1 MDQPE
6 KIGKYDIVR
15 QIGEGTMG
23 VVFEAYDP
31 FVQRTVAIKVAAPEN
46 FDEDMSTEEYLAIFF
61 SEVHTAG
68 SMHHPQVISVFDAG
82 TDGGLAYIV
91 MEYIQGET
99 LQAYTSGE
107 KTMTVE
113 KVIDVIFQCCKGL
126 EYVHKQGVIHRDL
139 KPANIMITPEGDV
152 KLMDF
157 SIAHA
162 NVDSEGAR
170 VVEVKGSPMY
180 MPPEQVQLERR
191 LVPQS
196 DLYSIGAVMYELLAR
211 RPMFRANSI
220 DALLYQIINIEPD
233 PLSEIRPDVSFDVIK
248 IVNTAIQKIIYDRYD
263 NAKGFANELSRV
275 CANLNS
281 VGQEIGEKERWVMYR
296 RLKFFEFFSDDQI
309 GEVTNVSEWFE
320 VEAGEVVVTEGEV
333 DNSFYVITRGSVEVI
348 KGKKVIGTMD
358 QGDCF
363 GEMAYLT
370 RRPRTA
376 SIVAKENS
384 ALMRVGSS
392 LLQNAS
398 LETQLQYYKVF
409 VETLVS
415 RLSEKNTMIVKNA

>member
-1 MDQPE
+1 MEQPE
-6 KIGKYDIVR
+6 KIGKYEVVR

-46 FDEDMSTEEYLAIFF
+46 FDANMSTDEYLATFF

-82 TDGGLAYIV
+82 TDGDLAYIV
-91 MEYIQGET
+91 MEYIKGET
-99 LQAYTSGE
+99 LEEYISGD

-113 KVIDVIFQCCKGL
+113 KVVDVIFQCCKGL

-139 KPANIMITPEGDV
+139 KPANIMITAEGDV

-162 NVDSEGAR
+162 NVETEGAR
-170 VVEVKGSPMY
+170 VVEIKGSPMY

-211 RPMFRANSI
+211 RPMFRASSI
-220 DALLYQIINIEPD
+220 DALIYQIINIEPD
-233 PLSEIRPDVSFDVIK
+233 SLSDIRPDVPFDVIK
-248 IVNTAIQKIIYDRYD
+248 IVNTAIHKIIYDRYD
-263 NAKGFANELSRV
+263 NAAAFANELSR
-275 CANLNS
+275 AFTNLNS
-281 VGQEIGEKERWVMYR
+281 VGKEIAEKERWAVYR

-309 GEVTNVSEWFE
+309 SEVTNVSEWFE

-333 DNSFYVITRGSVEVI
+333 DNSFYVITRGTVEVV
-348 KGKKVIGTMD
+348 KGKQVIGTMG

-376 SIVAKENS
+376 SIVAKENA

-415 RLSEKNTMIVKNA
+415 RLSEKNVATAKNV

>member
-1 MDQPE
+1 MEQPE
-6 KIGKYDIVR
+6 KIGKYEVVR

-46 FDEDMSTEEYLAIFF
+46 FDDEMSPDEYLATFF

-82 TDGGLAYIV
+82 TDGDLAYIV
-91 MEYIQGET
+91 MEYIKGET
-99 LQAYTSGE
+99 LEEYISGD
-107 KTMTVE
+107 KVMTVE
-113 KVIDVIFQCCKGL
+113 KIVDVIFQCCKGL

-139 KPANIMITPEGDV
+139 KPANIMITAEGDV

-220 DALLYQIINIEPD
+220 DALIYQIINIEPD
-233 PLSEIRPDVSFDVIK
+233 LLSEIRPDVPFDVIK
-248 IVNTAIQKIIYDRYD
+248 IVNTAIHKIIYDRYD
-263 NAKGFANELSRV
+263 NAAAFANDLSR
-275 CANLNS
+275 AFTNLNS
-281 VGQEIGEKERWVMYR
+281 VGKEIGEKERWSVYR

-309 GEVTNVSEWFE
+309 SEVTNVSEWFE
-320 VEAGEVVVTEGEV
+320 VEAGDVVVTEGEV
-333 DNSFYVITRGSVEVI
+333 DNSFYVITRGTVEVV
-348 KGKKVIGTMD
+348 KGKKVIGMMG

-376 SIVAKENS
+376 SIIAKESS

-415 RLSEKNTMIVKNA
+415 RLSEKNANAAKNI